1 MLRARLRVL
10 LVLTFSCGGASFVA
24 ESRLSAGGF
33 QLLGN
38 EASVVEVKGFLPRGV
53 WDPPGEGIEPVSP
66 TLAGRF

>member
-1 MLRARLRVL
+1 MVL
-10 LVLTFSCGGASFVA
+10 LGLTFSCGVASFVA

-33 QLLGN
+33 QLLGS